1 MDDEEFWIDI
11 RNMILYHHILFI
23 SESMLGHK
31 DAAANIAVKNL
42 EAARKFYEEPRLDP
56 GRPNIVENT
65 DLFE

>member
-1 MDDEEFWIDI
+1 
-11 RNMILYHHILFI
+11 MILYHNILFI

-31 DAAANIAVKNL
+31 DAAANIVVKNL

>member
-11 RNMILYHHILFI
+11 RNMILYHNILFI

-42 EAARKFYEEPRLDP
+42 EAAWKFYEEPRLDP

>member
-31 DAAANIAVKNL
+31 DGSKHRGQEFGSLQEIL
-42 EAARKFYEEPRLDP
+42 
-56 GRPNIVENT
+56 
-65 DLFE
+65 

>member
-1 MDDEEFWIDI
+1 
-11 RNMILYHHILFI
+11 MILYHHILFI
-23 SESMLGHK
+23 SESMLGDK

>member
-23 SESMLGHK
+23 SESM
-31 DAAANIAVKNL
+31 L

>member
-11 RNMILYHHILFI
+11 RNMILYHNILFI

-31 DAAANIAVKNL
+31 DAAANIVVKNL